1 MAHPNHFLSFGI
13 MILGINTFKMEITK
27 SRSLTKE
34 KIAGL
39 DFSFEIGE
47 VIAKPYDHLSKGTEI
62 ITTRTTPKLK
72 TYGFDEEDFANLD
85 DLDAVVFTVNRDG
98 QVLGYAHAAK
108 SWNNFVTLND
118 IALDKSIRG
127 QGHGKRLLDA
137 AVTWARQLG
146 VAGVRLETQNNN
158 VPVCRFYK
166 RYGFVFGGY
175 DELLYKG
182 IPEHRDETAF
192 FWYYLFT

>member
-1 MAHPNHFLSFGI
+1 
-13 MILGINTFKMEITK
+13 MEIIA

-34 KIAGL
+34 NIIGR
-39 DFSFEIGE
+39 DFSFEISE
-47 VIAKPYDHLSKGTEI
+47 VIAKPYDHLSQGTEI
-62 ITTRTTPKLK
+62 ITTRTTRKIK
-72 TYGFDEEDFANLD
+72 TYGFDEETFADLD
-85 DLDAVVFTVNRDG
+85 DPDAVIFTTMDRDG

-108 SWNNFVTLND
+108 SWNNFVVLND

-137 AVTWARQLG
+137 IVTWARQLG

-158 VPVCRFYK
+158 VPACRLYK

-175 DELLYKG
+175 DEFLYQG
-182 IPEHRDETAF
+182 ISEHREETAF
-192 FWYYLFT
+192 FWYYLFA

>member
-1 MAHPNHFLSFGI
+1 
-13 MILGINTFKMEITK
+13 MEITK

-72 TYGFDEEDFANLD
+72 TYVYDEEDFTNLD
-85 DLDAVVFTVNRDG
+85 DLSAVIFTVNRDG
-98 QVLGYAHAAK
+98 QVLGYAHAGK

-118 IALDKSIRG
+118 LALDKSIRG

-137 AVTWARQLG
+137 VVTWARQLG

-158 VPVCRFYK
+158 VPACRFYK
-166 RYGFVFGGY
+166 RYGFMFGGY
-175 DELLYKG
+175 DESLYKG